1 MQVESLESENPAQL
15 LPAEAHPWRGYFLI
29 AGATFFWGAAAT
41 LGKAIFT
48 GRLFAGRPAISPL
61 VITQTRTT
69 FAALMLLTLLWLRY
83 GRAFFRITRRDLILS
98 VVIGAMGIA
107 GSNYFYYVAIQKTT
121 VALAII
127 LQYTSPVWVLL
138 YMIFRGRQRATPGK
152 ISAVMLAMLGIAL
165 SVGLFRAGDIRP
177 DGAGVAAAM
186 VAGLCFSFYIV
197 TGQGLVVRNHQ
208 LKVMTY
214 ALLGSA
220 ALWMG
225 VNPPW
230 RLIAQHYSAGQWFF
244 LFLFSCLSILLPY
257 VLYFTGLRYLD
268 PTRAVV
274 TSCLEPVFA
283 TLLAVTF
290 LNEALQ
296 GMQVMGIVAVLAA
309 TVMVQRGK

>member
-1 MQVESLESENPAQL
+1 MQLESLESEIPAQL
-15 LPAEAHPWRGYFLI
+15 QPAGVRPWRGYFLI

-41 LGKAIFT
+41 FGKAIFT

-61 VITQTRTT
+61 IITQTRTT
-69 FAALMLLTLLWLRY
+69 FAALMLLVLLWLRY
-83 GRAFFRITRRDLILS
+83 GRPFFRIAKGDLALS
-98 VVIGAMGIA
+98 VLIGAMGIA

-121 VALAII
+121 VAVAII

-138 YMIFRGRQRATPGK
+138 YMVLRGRQRATLGK
-152 ISAVMLAMLGIAL
+152 ISAVGLAMIGIAL
-165 SVGLFRAGDIRP
+165 SVGLFQSVDIRP
-177 DGAGVAAAM
+177 DGRGVAAAM

-197 TGQGLVVRNHQ
+197 TGQGLVARNHQ

-220 ALWMG
+220 ALWIV

-230 RLIAQHYSAGQWFF
+230 RFIAQHYSTGQWFF
-244 LFLFSCLSILLPY
+244 LFLFSCFSILLPY
-257 VLYFTGLRYLD
+257 VLYFTGLKYLD

-290 LNEALQ
+290 LNETLR
-296 GMQVMGIVAVLAA
+296 GMQVLGIVAVLAA
-309 TVMVQRGK
+309 TVMVLSRK

>member
-1 MQVESLESENPAQL
+1 LQLESLESENPAQL
-15 LPAEAHPWRGYFLI
+15 LPAGTHPWRGYFLI

-41 LGKAIFT
+41 FGKAVFT
-48 GRLFAGRPAISPL
+48 GRLFAGLPSISPL

-69 FAALMLLTLLWLRY
+69 FAALMLLVLLWLRY
-83 GRAFFRITRRDLILS
+83 GRPFFRIAKRDLVLS
-98 VVIGAMGIA
+98 LLIGAMGIA
-107 GSNYFYYVAIQKTT
+107 GSNYFYYLAIQKTT

-138 YMIFRGRQRATPGK
+138 YMVLRGRQRATLGK
-152 ISAVMLAMLGIAL
+152 ISAVALALIGIAL
-165 SVGLFRAGDIRP
+165 AVGLFRSGIHP
-177 DGAGVAAAM
+177 DGGGVAAAM

-197 TGQGLVVRNHQ
+197 TGKDLVARNHQ

-220 ALWMG
+220 ALWMA

-230 RLIAQHYSAGQWFF
+230 RLIAQHYSAGQWLF

-296 GMQVMGIVAVLAA
+296 GMQVLGIVAVLAA
-309 TVMVQRGK
+309 TVMVQRSK